1 MSRKFRISPEE
12 VYRKGE
18 QHLIE
23 NYDKAKKDNFKG
35 WLIHHRLE
43 LTLDGQFAH
52 HPEDLDR
59 LGMYRNRPYYELI
72 YLTVSEHTNLHLN
85 AYNHNAHK
93 SEETRRKLSEA
104 QTGRK
109 ASDSTRRKL
118 SEMRIG
124 DKNSFYG
131 KHHTA
136 EAKERMSEARRG
148 VAPSNKIANPTDK
161 QLKRREYLAKRRAK
175 QKHLRINSGAGG
187 TAVVQR
193 E

>member
-1 MSRKFRISPEE
+1 MSRKFRISQEE

-72 YLTVSEHTNLHLN
+72 YLTVSEHTTLHLN

-93 SEETRRKLSEA
+93 SEETRRKLSKA

-109 ASDSTRRKL
+109 ASDGTKRKL
-118 SEMRIG
+118 SEMRKG
-124 DKNSFYG
+124 EKNPMYG
-131 KHHTA
+131 KSGNMCPSYINGIQGA
-136 EAKERMSEARRG
+136 YRIALKKFRDGIISENELQPFRDARQ
-148 VAPSNKIANPTDK
+148 KYQK
-161 QLKRREYLAKRRAK
+161 QKRRAK
-175 QKHLRINSGAGG
+175 QKTSEN
-187 TAVVQR
+187 
-193 E
+193 